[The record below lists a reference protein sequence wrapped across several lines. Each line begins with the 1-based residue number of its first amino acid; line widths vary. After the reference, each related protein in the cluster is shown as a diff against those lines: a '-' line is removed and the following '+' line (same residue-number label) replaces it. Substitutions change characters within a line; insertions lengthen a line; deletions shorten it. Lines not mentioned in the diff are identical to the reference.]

1 MGVTD
6 PGARDTIPSLGAC
19 ELGRV
24 ASPRIIL
31 KYLMM
36 FSNDHHHPHH
46 NIFLRHLGAS
56 QMLWLSSS
64 PPMQSSSPSHFHLFG
79 IHLEKK
85 HLEKNTPRKNT
96 PENHHICYKLSWLWL
111 ITNTTKIVTTSDLQH
126 DNPKRKWS
134 SSKKWSPSS
143 TKIYHPQK
151 NDEHH
156 KKDHP
161 DLWSLH
167 SNSLTPHS
175 SGLPPKKMWKWN
187 WERTKLFGTKCTMAK
202 FQWEL

>member
-1 MGVTD
+1 
-6 PGARDTIPSLGAC
+6 
-19 ELGRV
+19 
-24 ASPRIIL
+24 
-31 KYLMM
+31 MM
-36 FSNDHHHPHH
+36 FSKDHHHPHH

-96 PENHHICYKLSWLWL
+96 PENHHNCYKLSWLWS

-126 DNPKRKWS
+126 KRKWS

-187 WERTKLFGTKCTMAK
+187 WERTKLFGTMHYGKVSMGVVAFRISNFLPTLEENITFTFYINYFCLK
-202 FQWEL
+202 LPL